1 MIRSFGQL
9 LRRCYHLVRPYG
21 RGKLLAVLGLSV
33 ISGFIQ
39 LLGVGSVFPFF
50 AIAANPDKIL
60 TLAWLQ
66 PWLQK
71 NPGFTPQKIL
81 IFTGCFAI
89 LMLVLSNLF
98 GLLNEFYRFRYAYGF
113 CHWLRNRMLA
123 AYSRQPY
130 AYFLNRNSSQLAL
143 KLWEIN
149 SFISGLLLPLG
160 EVLSKTLLVTFVI
173 GGLLFL
179 EPWISAS
186 AILVLGG
193 VYGLL
198 FLILQDRLKRFS
210 QGMNESY
217 YQFGKKAAEFLQGIK
232 TVMAFNAGPL
242 FVEQAL
248 TNSRQMSYYGARVP
262 LFSGG
267 PRFLIE
273 PLAFGGLVAVVVT
286 MAWRGREFQDLLPSL
301 SVLALAGYRILPA
314 VQAIYGSLVGIRS
327 NLFQLERVEEE
338 LGRIGAEPPGA
349 PFTSQEDSTPV
360 RFEKELAVR
369 NLSFR
374 YGPRSPEVLRRF
386 NLTIRKNQWIGI
398 AGVSGSGKSTLVDL
412 LLGLHRPT
420 GGEIL
425 VDGNPLQR
433 ENLSAWRT
441 KIGYVPQDIFLLD
454 DSVANNIAFGV
465 EPSQINHSRLKEA
478 AQAAQIRSFIE
489 KELPD
494 RYETRVGERGVRLS
508 GGQRQRIGLA
518 RALYHRPEI
527 LLLDEATSALD
538 HETEEAVM
546 ATVRRLHGKMT
557 IVSIAHRS
565 STLENCDRLVRLG
578 VGKNGEE
585 RRRSAG
591 GKR

>member
-1 MIRSFGQL
+1 MIRSFCQL
-9 LRRCYHLVRPYG
+9 LKRCYRLVLPFG
-21 RGKLLAVLGLSV
+21 RGKLLAVLGLSL

-50 AIAANPDKIL
+50 AIAADPEKIFTL
-60 TLAWLQ
+60 TWLH
-66 PWLQK
+66 PLLRYF
-71 NPGFTPQKIL
+71 PSFSAQKIL
-81 IFTGCFAI
+81 ILTGCFAI
-89 LMLVLSNLF
+89 LMLALSNAF
-98 GLLNEFYRFRYAYGF
+98 GLLNEFVRFRYAYGF
-113 CHWLRNRMLA
+113 CHWLRNRMLT

-130 AYFLNRNSSQLAL
+130 AYFLTRNSSHLAL
-143 KLWEIN
+143 KLWEVN

-160 EVLSKTLLVTFVI
+160 EVLSKSLLVTCVI

-198 FLILQDRLKRFS
+198 FFILQDRLKRFS
-210 QGMNESY
+210 SGMNESY
-217 YQFGKKAAEFLQGIK
+217 YQFGKRAAEFLQGIK
-232 TVMAFNAGPL
+232 TVMAFNAGPR

-248 TNSRQMSYYGARVP
+248 TSSRQMSYYGARVP

-273 PLAFGGLVAVVVT
+273 PLAFGGLVAVVVA
-286 MAWRGREFQDLLPSL
+286 MAWQGKEFQDLLPSL

-338 LGRIGAEPPGA
+338 LGKIGAELPAESFVASSDP
-349 PFTSQEDSTPV
+349 SPV
-360 RFEKELAVR
+360 RLQKELAVR

-374 YGPRSPEVLRRF
+374 YGPRSPEVLHLF
-386 NLTIRKNQWIGI
+386 NLRIRKNQWIGI

-420 GGEIL
+420 AGEIL
-425 VDGNPLQR
+425 VDGRALGPESLA
-433 ENLSAWRT
+433 AWRA
-441 KIGYVPQDIFLLD
+441 KVGYVPQDIFLLD

-465 EPSQINHSRLKEA
+465 EPSRIKPSRLREA
-478 AQAAQIRSFIE
+478 AQAAQIRAFIE
-489 KELPD
+489 KELPEQ
-494 RYETRVGERGVRLS
+494 YETRVGERGVRLS

-538 HETEEAVM
+538 HATEEAVM

-557 IVSIAHRS
+557 IVSIAHRL
-565 STLENCDRLVRLG
+565 STLENCDRIVRLG
-578 VGKNGEE
+578 TGKNGVGSG
-585 RRRSAG
+585 RPRGR
-591 GKR
+591 KR